1 LNHGAG
7 WIKVLSGEIEGN
19 IAKAPNYSGEVLCH
33 IHLEAGRKFLMKA
46 RKGVDYAAFLLANTA
61 IVNYRGFQAGDLV
74 AFNSLGEIIEI
85 INDGGMTIDVILFG
99 GEPYSEGIVAE
110 GSFVMNTPHEIT
122 QAYNDYYD
130 GKYGQVFQ

>member
-1 LNHGAG
+1 MYPL
-7 WIKVLSGEIEGN
+7 LRSGSTSLPDVKPKDRIMFRYCRMMCLRN
-19 IAKAPNYSGEVLCH
+19 SW
-33 IHLEAGRKFLMKA
+33 MKA

-122 QAYNDYYD
+122 QAYN
-130 GKYGQVFQ
+130 